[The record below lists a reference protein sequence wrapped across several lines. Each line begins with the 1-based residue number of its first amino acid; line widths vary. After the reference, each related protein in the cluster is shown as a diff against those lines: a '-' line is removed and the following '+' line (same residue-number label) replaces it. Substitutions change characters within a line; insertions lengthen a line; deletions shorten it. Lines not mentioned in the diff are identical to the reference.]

1 MITVLSPRS
10 KVSSWCCIWAMFK
23 ARRIAASQPECFS
36 KQDKSRR
43 SSNFRTVGSGNPQS
57 AKSRRDGIYEMAWP
71 QHAIVGHIPPRNTST
86 LTHLFLLSHN
96 PHTSISICKTTH
108 FTLHTYYTA
117 QHGNLIG
124 KPPKAPPTNPD
135 IADHQQQQLMKAAF
149 PMGFIS
155 MEPKS
160 HNSSISTNM
169 TQKAL
174 KPSGAVNQ
182 GNDTYNFYDG
192 DGGDGWPS
200 MDKWVDFYSM

>member
-1 MITVLSPRS
+1 
-10 KVSSWCCIWAMFK
+10 
-23 ARRIAASQPECFS
+23 
-36 KQDKSRR
+36 
-43 SSNFRTVGSGNPQS
+43 
-57 AKSRRDGIYEMAWP
+57 MAWS

-86 LTHLFLLSHN
+86 LTHPSPCLTTLINPYHLQTKELYASHLLPNMGISSVRY
-96 PHTSISICKTTH
+96 TS
-108 FTLHTYYTA
+108 
-117 QHGNLIG
+117 
-124 KPPKAPPTNPD
+124 PPTSPN
-135 IADHQQQQLMKAAF
+135 IADQQQQLMKAAF

-192 DGGDGWPS
+192 GGGDGWPS